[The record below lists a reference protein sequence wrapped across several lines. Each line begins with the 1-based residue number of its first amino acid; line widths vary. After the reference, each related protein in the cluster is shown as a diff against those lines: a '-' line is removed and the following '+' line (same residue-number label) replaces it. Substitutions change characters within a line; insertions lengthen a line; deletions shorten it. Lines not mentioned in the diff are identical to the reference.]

1 MQNANIK
8 MQNDN
13 IKFKINRAKRDAK
26 TLNFDF

>member
-13 IKFKINRAKRDAK
+13 EKFKINYKSFLLLRQKLAY
-26 TLNFDF
+26 